1 MRREQVAAEGAH
13 LNTGAAI
20 ASRATRIEPRAA
32 PAIELAVTHRTR
44 EGASMHCAENARFL
58 KEPACA
64 DSVKLRLSLCLW
76 QALQP
81 SFARVPRGS

>member
-1 MRREQVAAEGAH
+1 MEGPPCVLRVACM
-13 LNTGAAI
+13 AAI
-20 ASRATRIEPRAA
+20 TVPRGRISGFLPLQLYRARG
-32 PAIELAVTHRTR
+32 PARRSGCMLAGRH
-44 EGASMHCAENARFL
+44 ARFL